1 MRLWLGIVAGPLLFA
16 GIFALAW
23 TVPGYSQVQQTVSEL
38 GEVGSPARVAFAFL
52 LCLVAACLI
61 SFARAAATAHRAA
74 NVSAAPTWLIV
85 AMGISAA
92 GVGVFAYPNPLHNVF
107 GMSELVGYQAPLAVA
122 LAFWKKPSREPVAVF
137 SLVMYGVVLLA
148 LAANLTTLHRQGDLW
163 QNVRP
168 YYGLVQRS
176 LFAAWFAWCAG
187 YALLLIR
194 LTPR

>member
-1 MRLWLGIVAGPLLFA
+1 MRLWLGIVAGLLLFA

-23 TVPGYSQVQQTVSEL
+23 TVPGYSQVHQTVSEL
-38 GEVGSPARVAFAFL
+38 GEVGSPARTAFAFL

-61 SFARAAATAHRAA
+61 AFAGAAATVHRAA

-85 AMGISAA
+85 AMAISAA

-122 LAFWKKPSREPVAVF
+122 LAFWKKPSRRSVALF

-187 YALLLIR
+187 YSFLLIR
-194 LTPR
+194 LTPH